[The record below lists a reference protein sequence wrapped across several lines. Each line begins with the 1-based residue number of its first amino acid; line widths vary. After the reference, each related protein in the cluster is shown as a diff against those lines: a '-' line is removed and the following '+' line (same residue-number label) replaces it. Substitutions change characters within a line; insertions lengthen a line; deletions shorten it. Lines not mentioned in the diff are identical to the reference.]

1 MSTRE
6 ITPNRS
12 TLLDLKRRIKMTEGG
27 HNVLKMKRDGLII
40 EFFNTLEK
48 AREMRAG
55 VSSDY
60 EVAIKKIAI
69 ARAVEGDIAVKS
81 AAYALK
87 ADHHVTVGSTN
98 IMGMRVPKVEA
109 SGSLHTD
116 ITQKGYG
123 VISTSAYIEEA
134 SLAFEKLLDTLIRAA
149 EVETT
154 MKKLLDEIEKTK
166 RRVNAL
172 EFKIIP
178 DLKEAERFVRFSLE
192 EMERENVTRLK
203 HQKKK
208 SEAAAAEAAEE

>member
-1 MSTRE
+1 MSVHE

-12 TLLDLKRRIKMTEGG
+12 ALLELKRKIKMTQGG
-27 HNVLKMKRDGLII
+27 HKILKMKRDGLII
-40 EFFNTLEK
+40 EFFKTLEK
-48 AREMRAG
+48 ARQMRAG

-60 EVAIKKIAI
+60 EAAIGKIAI
-69 ARAVEGDIAVKS
+69 ARAVEGDISVKS
-81 AAYALK
+81 AAYALR
-87 ADHHVTVGSTN
+87 ADHQVTVGTTN
-98 IMGMRVPKVEA
+98 IMGMKVPKVTA
-109 SGSLHTD
+109 SGSMHTK

-134 SLAFEKLLDTLIRAA
+134 SVAFEKLLDTLIRAA
-149 EVETT
+149 EIETT

-178 DLKEAERFVRFSLE
+178 DFKESERFVKFSLE
-192 EMERENVTRLK
+192 EMERENTTRLK

-208 SEAAAAEAAEE
+208 GEAVE